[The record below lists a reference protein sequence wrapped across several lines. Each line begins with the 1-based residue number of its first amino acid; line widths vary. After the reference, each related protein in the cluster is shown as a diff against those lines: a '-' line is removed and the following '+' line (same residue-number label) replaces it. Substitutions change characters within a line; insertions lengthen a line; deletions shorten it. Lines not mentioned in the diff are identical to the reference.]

1 MTENEVQSD
10 IKKKVLDGKV
20 IEGATQDQVLLMEKE
35 IREQEK
41 LLAGYQQE
49 NERLYTEM
57 KRIQTM
63 NKTTEDRMF
72 KENQKL
78 TNEVMSL
85 R

>member
-10 IKKKVLDGKV
+10 IKRKVLDGKS
-20 IEGATQDQVLLMEKE
+20 IEGATQDHVLLMEKE